1 MAAAAARGPL
11 TLRDFLELGCDS
23 SSDGFRSYPRCLPWS
38 DDALQAPVRLLVEA
52 DLRRSPSRSPSSL
65 FSIARSPGPGAL
77 ARISSLSRS
86 FSRRIKEGL
95 WRRRDD
101 EDDDLFF
108 DDRDSCGFPSPL
120 VSSCSASDSGSEYA
134 AESEVDIAAIGEK
147 MACPPAFECE
157 KPSSSSTTSSADH
170 DCTDAAPGATAD
182 GNKMQA
188 GGDPAVGRVSSKLGM
203 EDKQQLSPVS
213 VLDFPFDDDDGDERS
228 DAGTCSPS
236 FHRCPTTTPPDL
248 LLHRTTK
255 QAHKIRRYD
264 GIAQAAVDPVDLE
277 ARFTTTTTT
286 SESGESV
293 GASTHLPTTS
303 STSTDTTS
311 SATSTTTAPRH
322 GEEHQCVEQKS
333 RDQEEL
339 DEYRLLAQLL
349 LELEDTAAAVDEV
362 SQVLVLD
369 FFAEGVD
376 RLRSS
381 VVGTVRPADDDRLV
395 GAAAEWLRGAG
406 PQWGIRDVMLSGK
419 AALEDME
426 RGRRWMCV
434 GEDERDVGAA
444 VEGFVMDGLLDELVA
459 ELVPWW
465 HGDGRP

>member
-1 MAAAAARGPL
+1 
-11 TLRDFLELGCDS
+11 
-23 SSDGFRSYPRCLPWS
+23 
-38 DDALQAPVRLLVEA
+38 
-52 DLRRSPSRSPSSL
+52 
-65 FSIARSPGPGAL
+65 
-77 ARISSLSRS
+77 
-86 FSRRIKEGL
+86 
-95 WRRRDD
+95 
-101 EDDDLFF
+101 
-108 DDRDSCGFPSPL
+108 
-120 VSSCSASDSGSEYA
+120 
-134 AESEVDIAAIGEK
+134 
-147 MACPPAFECE
+147 
-157 KPSSSSTTSSADH
+157 
-170 DCTDAAPGATAD
+170 
-182 GNKMQA
+182 
-188 GGDPAVGRVSSKLGM
+188 
-203 EDKQQLSPVS
+203 
-213 VLDFPFDDDDGDERS
+213 
-228 DAGTCSPS
+228 
-236 FHRCPTTTPPDL
+236 
-248 LLHRTTK
+248 
-255 QAHKIRRYD
+255 
-264 GIAQAAVDPVDLE
+264 VDLE